1 MNITDKNIKMWRT
14 VGPRATYGLAI
25 MELAKFEE
33 NLVVVT
39 SDTSTSAGLDRF
51 KKKYTDRYFDIG
63 IAEQNTLGVSAGL
76 ASEGLI
82 TFVSTFAP
90 FQTMRCLEQ
99 IKVNLAYMKIP
110 LNFVGL
116 ASGVNLGH
124 LGYTHCCIE
133 DIGVLRSLPNIIILS
148 PCDSLEVAKS
158 VFAAAKI
165 NSPVY
170 IRLTGD
176 NQTEQ
181 IYEKD
186 YDFQIGKSVKLM
198 KGKEIAVIASGSM
211 VGEAKIALEK
221 LRTKNVNFA
230 LFNFHT
236 IKPIDVDALKKIIKD
251 FGLII
256 TIEEHN
262 IIGGLGSAVSEFI
275 ASSNTNIKQITLGI
289 NDHYDISGDYRTILC
304 KSELSSDKIYKKLV
318 LEYRKYEKNK
328 FR

>member
-1 MNITDKNIKMWRT
+1 MKLMEKNIKMWRA
-14 VGPRATYGLAI
+14 VGPRATYGLAM
-25 MELAKFEE
+25 MELAKIEDK
-33 NLVVVT
+33 LVVIT

-82 TFVSTFAP
+82 SFVSTFAP

-99 IKVNLAYMKIP
+99 IKVNLAYMQIP
-110 LNFVGL
+110 VNFVGL

-158 VFAAAKI
+158 VFAAAKT
-165 NSPVY
+165 NAPVY
-170 IRLTGD
+170 IRITGD
-176 NQTEQ
+176 NLTE
-181 IYEKD
+181 IVNAKD
-186 YDFQIGKSVKLM
+186 YNFQIGKAIKIM
-198 KGKEIAVIASGSM
+198 EGNDIAILASGAM

-221 LRTKNVNFA
+221 LRNEKIYSS

-236 IKPIDVDALKKIIKD
+236 IKPIDENTLNVIFDKYKVV
-251 FGLII
+251 I

-262 IIGGLGSAVSEFI
+262 VIGGLGSAVSE
-275 ASSNTNIKQITLGI
+275 AMAKSNNNIKQITLGI
-289 NDHYDISGDYRTILC
+289 ADSYKITGDYRTILD
-304 KSELSSDKIYKKLV
+304 KSGLSAEKIYGTIKH
-318 LEYRKYEKNK
+318 EYEKI
-328 FR
+328 